1 MLGNIF
7 SSSGNYDVD
16 VLGSIIQSTKGDI
29 KNASQSRLGL
39 NHRMYED
46 TTDSE
51 QKTLSWPAQPG
62 VC

>member
-51 QKTLSWPAQPG
+51 QTTLS
-62 VC
+62 